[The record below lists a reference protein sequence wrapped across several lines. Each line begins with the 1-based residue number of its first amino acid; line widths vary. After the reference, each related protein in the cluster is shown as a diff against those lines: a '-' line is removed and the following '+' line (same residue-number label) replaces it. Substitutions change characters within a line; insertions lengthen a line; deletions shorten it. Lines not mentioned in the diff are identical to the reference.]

1 MGQVPRRIGVI
12 GDGRAARHLIYC
24 FGLCGLDV
32 RQWSRRIAAPWD
44 MADRDVV
51 VLALSDGAIEPFYRE
66 HSDLHSKTVFHLSGS
81 LVLPDVPGI
90 HPLVSFGPD
99 LYQPAFYSQI
109 PWVGE
114 IGRPGLSD
122 VLPELSNPSF
132 AIPSEQRAFYHA
144 LCVMS
149 GNFTTLL
156 WQRFQADLEAL
167 GIPGGAMQPYL
178 TSVYE
183 NLRNAPADALT
194 GPIARG
200 DEATIDRNLS
210 ALGYAGHPFQNVYQ
224 AFVQATKKE
233 ADS

>member
-1 MGQVPRRIGVI
+1 MGQVPRRVGVV
-12 GDGRAARHLIYC
+12 GDGRAARHLNYY
-24 FGLCGLDV
+24 FGICGLDV
-32 RQWSRRIAAPWD
+32 RQWSRRSTATWD
-44 MADRDVV
+44 MTDREVV
-51 VLALSDGAIEPFYRE
+51 VLAVSDRAVESFYHE
-66 HSDLHSKTVFHLSGS
+66 HPDLGSMTVFHLSGS

-99 LYQPAFYSQI
+99 LYPPEFYAQI

-114 IGRPGLSD
+114 VGRAGLRE
-122 VLPELSNPSF
+122 VLPELPNPSF
-132 AIPSEQRAFYHA
+132 SILPEQRALYHA

-156 WQRFQADLEAL
+156 WQQFRNDLEAL

-183 NLRNAPADALT
+183 NLRNAPSEALT
-194 GPIARG
+194 GPLARG
-200 DEATIDRNLS
+200 DTATIDRNLS
-210 ALGYAGHPFQNVYQ
+210 ALGRASHPFQNVYQ

-233 ADS
+233 TDS